1 MTNDGLFVAGGFF
14 LSFFSLSYLKK
25 YLFFLIVTHFL
36 LHKKI
41 NKIKKKKGKSNP
53 KYKRIHM
60 KKSPKNYP
68 S

>member
-14 LSFFSLSYLKK
+14 SLFFSLSYPKK
-25 YLFFLIVTHFL
+25 YLFFLVVTHFL

-41 NKIKKKKGKSNP
+41 KKRKKKGKSNP